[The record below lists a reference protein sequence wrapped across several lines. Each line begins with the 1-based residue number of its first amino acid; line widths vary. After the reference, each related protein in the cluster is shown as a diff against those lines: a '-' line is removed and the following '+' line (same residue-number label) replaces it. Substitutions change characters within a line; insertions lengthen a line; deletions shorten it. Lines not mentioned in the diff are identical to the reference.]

1 MGTTSLSGFASATW
15 RASDQ
20 LDFTLG
26 GRYTYEEKDID
37 YVQTDPLG
45 LLGGS
50 FSVKADDTWSQ
61 FTPNASARYR
71 FSPDLMAYA
80 TVSQGFKSG
89 GFNDALG
96 DANGIGYDPETV
108 WNYEIGLKSEFMD
121 RRVLT
126 NVALYYMDWED
137 IQLTND
143 NPTTPI
149 FDPIILNAGKA
160 HSTGIELEVQAAAT
174 ERLMLGAT
182 LSVQEAEYDE
192 GALPT
197 GQPLKRIPFA
207 PKYTSDLN
215 AEYRIPVGSGEL
227 SLLGEVVLRGNSY
240 LTQDN
245 QADGRVD
252 DYALYNARLG
262 YTPASGDWN
271 VTLWGKNLS
280 DEDVKQRLFDLSSQ
294 DLVGQKF
301 IALADP
307 RTYGVTLRMNF

>member
-1 MGTTSLSGFASATW
+1 MRRLGTTSLSGFASATW

-20 LDFTLG
+20 LDFTVG

-71 FSPDLMAYA
+71 FSSDLMGYA

-126 NVALYYMDWED
+126 NVALYYMDWND

-143 NPTTPI
+143 NPATPI

-160 HSTGIELEVQAAAT
+160 HSTGIELEIQAAAT

-192 GALPT
+192 GALPN
-197 GQPLKRIPFA
+197 GQPLRRIPLRRGT
-207 PKYTSDLN
+207 PVTSTLST
-215 AEYRIPVGSGEL
+215 GSRSAAASCRCL
-227 SLLGEVVLRGNSY
+227 
-240 LTQDN
+240 
-245 QADGRVD
+245 
-252 DYALYNARLG
+252 ARWSCG
-262 YTPASGDWN
+262 AIRTSRRTTRRMGAS
-271 VTLWGKNLS
+271 TIT
-280 DEDVKQRLFDLSSQ
+280 R
-294 DLVGQKF
+294 F
-301 IALADP
+301 IMHGSTTHPSPDAGTSRCGA
-307 RTYGVTLRMNF
+307 RTCRTRT